1 MGSSYILPPVYNQG
15 PAIRLPPIHSL
26 DLPTTTASK
35 VAPPAS
41 NVIFPTYGV
50 APQQQ
55 QPIYYQRSQYA
66 PAMSLLPQPNQQ
78 LLQYQVVGGATPKPP
93 GPGPVAIPVAAVPT
107 PGSSLLFV
115 VPNVSR
121 NYSTCSSSSIM
132 SPVGSPNTRCP
143 SVATTS
149 SQFSTPTS
157 VDGLNKLTTAGHR
170 IRSFSD
176 PHDQQQQ
183 EQQDHHHH
191 PHHLDPPR
199 EIKIEQGSTTPSSP
213 SGLEASTGPSSPEME
228 MPEQGTV
235 DANDHGDL
243 PHSSHGGIKKSS
255 CKPRKKRQC
264 PECKLYFSNLVTHK
278 STHLK
283 PTSRPH
289 ICQYCQRGFARPND
303 LFRHVKCHWKEI
315 GLDKGQFKCPYKNHS
330 TGDHCCH
337 NLGIFSRCDTFK
349 NHLKAIHFQYPNG
362 TKKDQR
368 NKVNGHCRMCHQFFN
383 NVDEWLTNHVEKNQ
397 CSFANELKKEG

>member
-1 MGSSYILPPVYNQG
+1 MGSSSFVLPPVYNQG

-26 DLPTTTASK
+26 DLPTTTPAK
-35 VAPPAS
+35 VAPAAPA
-41 NVIFPTYGV
+41 NVVYPSQSYPV
-50 APQQQ
+50 AAPQPVYYQPQLQQ
-55 QPIYYQRSQYA
+55 QPQLQPGVPQLSV
-66 PAMSLLPQPNQQ
+66 LPQVHQPQ
-78 LLQYQVVGGATPKPP
+78 LLQYQIVGMPKPP
-93 GPGPVAIPVAAVPT
+93 VGPVAAPV
-107 PGSSLLFV
+107 PGLLLV
-115 VPNVSR
+115 VPSVSR
-121 NYSTCSSSSIM
+121 NYSTCSSSSVM
-132 SPVGSPNTRCP
+132 SPVGSPDSRCP

-149 SQFSTPTS
+149 SQFSTPNGS
-157 VDGLNKLTTAGHR
+157 SYDGLNKLASAVNYSNTTPR
-170 IRSFSD
+170 IRSLSD
-176 PHDQQQQ
+176 PHQQQVMVV
-183 EQQDHHHH
+183 
-191 PHHLDPPR
+191 PVGAAP
-199 EIKIEQGSTTPSSP
+199 EIKLEHGSTSPSSP
-213 SGLEASTGPSSPEME
+213 SPLEGSTTPSSPEME

-235 DANDHGDL
+235 DANDH
-243 PHSSHGGIKKSS
+243 HMAHHGGIKKSS
-255 CKPRKKRQC
+255 WKPRKKRQC

-330 TGDHCCH
+330 SGDHCCH

-383 NVDEWLTNHVEKNQ
+383 NVDEWLANHVEKNQ
-397 CSFANELKKEG
+397 CPFANELKKES